1 MKIFTKIT
9 EIHNGESK
17 KAIPHT
23 MYINNKKAGRAV
35 LTKTTRGKFKDYY
48 LLSNVI
54 IYKDFRGK
62 KLCSIM
68 INKICSNYKNIY
80 LKVKKDNIPAIKC
93 YKKSKFKVFS
103 ETKYFYIMTKN

>member
-1 MKIFTKIT
+1 
-9 EIHNGESK
+9 
-17 KAIPHT
+17 
-23 MYINNKKAGRAV
+23 
-35 LTKTTRGKFKDYY
+35 
-48 LLSNVI
+48 
-54 IYKDFRGK
+54 
-62 KLCSIM
+62 M

>member
-1 MKIFTKIT
+1 MFTKMFIEIT

-23 MYINNKKAGRAV
+23 MLVNNKKAGRAV
-35 LTKTTRGKFKDYY
+35 LTKTTKGKFKDYY

-68 INKICSNYKNIY
+68 INKICSNY
-80 LKVKKDNIPAIKC
+80 LKFQFNFRKEERTGQSWHFFC
-93 YKKSKFKVFS
+93 S
-103 ETKYFYIMTKN
+103 